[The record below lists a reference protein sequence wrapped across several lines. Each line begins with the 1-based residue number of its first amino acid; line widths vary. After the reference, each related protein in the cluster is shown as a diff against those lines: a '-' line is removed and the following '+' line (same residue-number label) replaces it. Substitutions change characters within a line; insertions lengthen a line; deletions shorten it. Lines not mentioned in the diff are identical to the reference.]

1 MRKNKITFLVMELL
15 LLILA
20 LFFVWKI
27 FNQNVPEKRVAV
39 VLPEA
44 GDNRW
49 DALIKG
55 MKQSAKNNHI
65 HLIIC
70 NTDEMESEEDEQEII
85 QEQRNNQIDAF
96 LVWPAS
102 GSETEEMLKNEC
114 ADVPVILIVEN
125 VYNED
130 EQESSTF
137 SEIGPDYYEMGALLA
152 RELGEDASKIGI
164 VAGREESEASTSAV
178 RGFSDTLEQMKGEI
192 AWCYYQEEDCN
203 VLDEIRERTP
213 VDHLVVLD
221 SRTLDRIGEQADN
234 DELKNIRIFG
244 IGYSVKSIA
253 MLDYGKIDG
262 LVAPDGYEIGYKS
275 VEEMAKKLQHRF
287 YKTKS
292 VKTTIKMIRRDDLFQ
307 DEDIERFLYSYE

>member
-70 NTDEMESEEDEQEII
+70 NTDEMESAEVEQEII

-114 ADVPVILIVEN
+114 ADVPV
-125 VYNED
+125 
-130 EQESSTF
+130 
-137 SEIGPDYYEMGALLA
+137 
-152 RELGEDASKIGI
+152 
-164 VAGREESEASTSAV
+164 
-178 RGFSDTLEQMKGEI
+178 
-192 AWCYYQEEDCN
+192 
-203 VLDEIRERTP
+203 
-213 VDHLVVLD
+213 
-221 SRTLDRIGEQADN
+221 DR
-234 DELKNIRIFG
+234 
-244 IGYSVKSIA
+244 
-253 MLDYGKIDG
+253 
-262 LVAPDGYEIGYKS
+262 KS
-275 VEEMAKKLQHRF
+275 V
-287 YKTKS
+287 
-292 VKTTIKMIRRDDLFQ
+292 V
-307 DEDIERFLYSYE
+307 

>member
-70 NTDEMESEEDEQEII
+70 NTDEMESAEVEQEII

-137 SEIGPDYYEMGALLA
+137 SEIGPDYY
-152 RELGEDASKIGI
+152 
-164 VAGREESEASTSAV
+164 
-178 RGFSDTLEQMKGEI
+178 
-192 AWCYYQEEDCN
+192 QEEDCN
-203 VLDEIRERTP
+203 VLDEIRARAP

-234 DELKNIRIFG
+234 GELKNIRIFG

>member
-70 NTDEMESEEDEQEII
+70 NTDEMESAEVEQEII

-114 ADVPVILIVEN
+114 
-125 VYNED
+125 
-130 EQESSTF
+130 
-137 SEIGPDYYEMGALLA
+137 
-152 RELGEDASKIGI
+152 GECI
-164 VAGREESEASTSAV
+164 
-178 RGFSDTLEQMKGEI
+178 Q
-192 AWCYYQEEDCN
+192 
-203 VLDEIRERTP
+203 
-213 VDHLVVLD
+213 
-221 SRTLDRIGEQADN
+221 
-234 DELKNIRIFG
+234 
-244 IGYSVKSIA
+244 
-253 MLDYGKIDG
+253 
-262 LVAPDGYEIGYKS
+262 
-275 VEEMAKKLQHRF
+275 
-287 YKTKS
+287 
-292 VKTTIKMIRRDDLFQ
+292 RR
-307 DEDIERFLYSYE
+307 

>member
-70 NTDEMESEEDEQEII
+70 NTDEMESAEVEQEII

-178 RGFSDTLEQMKGEI
+178 GISDTLEQMKGEI

-203 VLDEIRERTP
+203 VLDEIRARAP
-213 VDHLVVLD
+213 VIIW
-221 SRTLDRIGEQADN
+221 SYWIRGRST
-234 DELKNIRIFG
+234 ELRAGRQWRAEEYQIFG